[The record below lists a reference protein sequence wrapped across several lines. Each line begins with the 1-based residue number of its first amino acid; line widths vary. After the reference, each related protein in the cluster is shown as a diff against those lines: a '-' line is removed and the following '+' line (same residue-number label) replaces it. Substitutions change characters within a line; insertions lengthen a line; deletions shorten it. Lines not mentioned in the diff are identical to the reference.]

1 MGHFSRIWQA
11 LGAKSGLAGMPHSV
25 GSPGLVGVI
34 AVCFA
39 GTYFSLLLW
48 LAAPHEEPI
57 LSAVPAQDR

>member
-1 MGHFSRIWQA
+1 
-11 LGAKSGLAGMPHSV
+11 MPHSV
-25 GSPGLVGVI
+25 VSPGLVGVI